1 MTRSFLIIIGIIV
14 VLCLG
19 LHFYTQWET
28 KRFEASLPKPSATNE
43 AATKGTVEAE
53 DAIKHPEKF
62 DPETRGRPKHGAEGH
77 ATSHASEFASD
88 EIQEQPV
95 PGEYLQLIVPN
106 IEVPEPIED
115 PIVVELHA
123 EKLELEQLQ
132 VEINDRADGF
142 RKALNAQSISV
153 DEAKA
158 IYEELNRKL
167 KHLRER
173 RYQWWLKYAEHPA
186 ADVPEHWRN
195 PQIIDE
201 ATASIKEQAE
211 QEVEKEAASRG
222 YIISPRTNP

>member
-28 KRFEASLPKPSATNE
+28 KRFEASFPKPPATNE

-53 DAIKHPEKF
+53 DTIKHPEKV
-62 DPETRGRPKHGAEGH
+62 DLVTRGRHKHGAEWH
-77 ATSHASEFASD
+77 ATSHPSEFASD

-95 PGEYLQLIVPN
+95 PEEYSQLIVPN
-106 IEVPEPIED
+106 IEVSEPIED

-153 DEAKA
+153 DEANA

-167 KHLRER
+167 QYLRER
-173 RYQWWLKYAEHPA
+173 RYQWWLKYAEHPE
-186 ADVPEHWRN
+186 ADVPEYWGN
-195 PQIIDE
+195 PEIIDE
-201 ATASIKEQAE
+201 AAASIKE
-211 QEVEKEAASRG
+211 QEVEKEAASGG